1 MSSIVAHASAGLT
14 MYLCCN
20 AQQRGSSRW
29 AAVPFVALAVGPD
42 LDYFAVWF
50 FDYAADPRFSHSLLL
65 AVGAALFVKL
75 TLSRFVTANLKL
87 RWLLAAGI
95 SHPLLDLLV
104 GAHPVPLF
112 WPLDGGV
119 SIPTGVLPSAGSLA
133 FDNFYLWRNLLIE
146 MGVLGPVF
154 TLLVAVSARLRFRE
168 LEGWTLL
175 VLPAWAAFL
184 TWSIALGR

>member
-1 MSSIVAHASAGLT
+1 

-20 AQQRGSSRW
+20 AKQRGSSRW

-42 LDYFAVWF
+42 LDHFAVWF

-65 AVGAALFVKL
+65 AVAAALFVKL
-75 TLSRFVTANLKL
+75 TLAGSVTANLKL
-87 RWLLAAGI
+87 RWLLAAGM

-119 SIPTGVLPSAGSLA
+119 SIPAGVLPSAGSLA

-146 MGVLGPVF
+146 VGVLGPVF
-154 TLLVAVSARLRFRE
+154 AFLVAASGRLRFRG
-168 LEGWTLL
+168 LAGWTLF
-175 VLPAWAAFL
+175 VLPTWAAFL

>member
-1 MSSIVAHASAGLT
+1 

-20 AQQRGSSRW
+20 TQQRGSSRW
-29 AAVPFVALAVGPD
+29 AAVSFVALAVVPD

-50 FDYAADPRFSHSLLL
+50 FDYAAGPRVSHSLLF
-65 AVGAALFVKL
+65 AIAAAFFVKL
-75 TLSRFVTANLKL
+75 NMSRLPVANLKL
-87 RWLLAAGI
+87 SWLLAAGT

-112 WPLDGGV
+112 WPIHGGV
-119 SIPTGVLPSAGSLA
+119 TNPVGVLPSAGSLA

-146 MGVLGPVF
+146 MGILGPAF
-154 TLLVAVSARLRFRE
+154 ALLVAASGRRRFRE
-168 LEGWTLL
+168 LAGWTLL

-184 TWSIALGR
+184 TWSIALAR

>member
-1 MSSIVAHASAGLT
+1 

-65 AVGAALFVKL
+65 AVAAALFVKL

-87 RWLLAAGI
+87 RWLLAAGM

-104 GAHPVPLF
+104 GAHTVPLF

-119 SIPTGVLPSAGSLA
+119 STPAGVLPSAGSLA

-146 MGVLGPVF
+146 LGVLGPVF
-154 TLLVAVSARLRFRE
+154 ALLVAVSARLGFRE
-168 LEGWTLL
+168 LAGWTLL

>member
-1 MSSIVAHASAGLT
+1 
-14 MYLCCN
+14 MYLCCS

-29 AAVPFVALAVGPD
+29 AAVPFIALAVGPD

-50 FDYAADPRFSHSLLL
+50 FDYAADPRFSHSLLM

-75 TLSRFVTANLKL
+75 TLSRFVTANLNL

-95 SHPLLDLLV
+95 SHPLLELLV

-119 SIPTGVLPSAGSLA
+119 SIPAGVLPSAGSLA

-154 TLLVAVSARLRFRE
+154 TLLVAVSGRRRFPE
-168 LEGWTLL
+168 LAGWTLL
-175 VLPAWAAFL
+175 ILAIWASFL
-184 TWSIALGR
+184 IWSIRLGR

>member
-1 MSSIVAHASAGLT
+1 

-20 AQQRGSSRW
+20 ARQRGLSRW

-87 RWLLAAGI
+87 RWLLAAGM

-104 GAHPVPLF
+104 GAHPVPLL
-112 WPLDGGV
+112 WPLDGGI
-119 SIPTGVLPSAGSLA
+119 SIPAGVLPSAGSLA
-133 FDNFYLWRNLLIE
+133 FDNLYLWRNLLIE
-146 MGVLGPVF
+146 IGVLGPVF
-154 TLLVAVSARLRFRE
+154 AFLVATSGRLRFRE
-168 LEGWTLL
+168 LAGWTLF
-175 VLPAWAAFL
+175 VLPTWAAFL

>member
-1 MSSIVAHASAGLT
+1 

-29 AAVPFVALAVGPD
+29 AAVPFVALGVGPD

-50 FDYAADPRFSHSLLL
+50 FDYAAEPRFSHSLLL
-65 AVGAALFVKL
+65 AAGAALLVKP

-87 RWLLAAGI
+87 SWLLAAGT

-112 WPLDGGV
+112 WPLHGGV
-119 SIPTGVLPSAGSLA
+119 TNPVGVLPSAGSLA

-146 MGVLGPVF
+146 MCVLGPAF
-154 TLLVAVSARLRFRE
+154 ALLVAASGRRRFRE
-168 LEGWTLL
+168 LAGWTLL

-184 TWSIALGR
+184 TWSIALAR

>member
-1 MSSIVAHASAGLT
+1 
-14 MYLCCN
+14 MYLCCS

-29 AAVPFVALAVGPD
+29 AAVPFIALAVGPD

-50 FDYAADPRFSHSLLL
+50 FDYAADPRFSHSLLM

-75 TLSRFVTANLKL
+75 TLSRSVTANLKL

-119 SIPTGVLPSAGSLA
+119 SIPAGVLPSAGSLA

-146 MGVLGPVF
+146 MGVLGPAF
-154 TLLVAVSARLRFRE
+154 MLLVAVSARRRFPE
-168 LEGWTLL
+168 LAGWTLL
-175 VLPAWAAFL
+175 MLAIWASFL
-184 TWSIALGR
+184 IWSIRLGR

>member
-1 MSSIVAHASAGLT
+1 

-20 AQQRGSSRW
+20 ARQRGLSRW

-65 AVGAALFVKL
+65 AVGAALLVKL

-95 SHPLLDLLV
+95 SHTLLDLLV
-104 GAHPVPLF
+104 GAHAVPLF

-119 SIPTGVLPSAGSLA
+119 SIPAGVLPSAGSLA

-154 TLLVAVSARLRFRE
+154 KLLVAVSGRRRFPE
-168 LEGWTLL
+168 LAGRTLL
-175 VLPAWAAFL
+175 MLAIWAYFL
-184 TWSIALGR
+184 IWSIRLGR

>member
-1 MSSIVAHASAGLT
+1 

-20 AQQRGSSRW
+20 AKQRGSSRW

-75 TLSRFVTANLKL
+75 TLARSVTANLKL
-87 RWLLAAGI
+87 RWLLAAGM

-119 SIPTGVLPSAGSLA
+119 SIPAGVLPSAGSLA
-133 FDNFYLWRNLLIE
+133 FGNFYLWRNLLIE
-146 MGVLGPVF
+146 LGVLGPVF
-154 TLLVAVSARLRFRE
+154 ALLIAVSGRLRFRE
-168 LEGWTLL
+168 LAGWMLL

>member
-1 MSSIVAHASAGLT
+1 

-20 AQQRGSSRW
+20 ARQGGSSRW
-29 AAVPFVALAVGPD
+29 AAILFVVLAVGPD

-50 FDYAADPRFSHSLLL
+50 FDYAANPRLSHSLLV
-65 AVGAALFVKL
+65 AVGAAIFVKL
-75 TLSRFVTANLKL
+75 TLSRLVTANLKL
-87 RWLLAAGI
+87 RWLLAAGM

-104 GAHPVPLF
+104 GAHPVPLL
-112 WPLDGGV
+112 WPLDGGI
-119 SIPTGVLPSAGSLA
+119 SIPAGVLPSAGSLA

-154 TLLVAVSARLRFRE
+154 MLLVAVSARLRFRE

>member
-1 MSSIVAHASAGLT
+1 

-20 AQQRGSSRW
+20 ARQRGSSRW

-50 FDYAADPRFSHSLLL
+50 FDYTADPRFSHSLLL
-65 AVGAALFVKL
+65 AVGAALLVKL
-75 TLSRFVTANLKL
+75 TLSRFATANLKL
-87 RWLLAAGI
+87 RWLLAAGL
-95 SHPLLDLLV
+95 SHTLLDLLV

-112 WPLDGGV
+112 WPLAGGV
-119 SIPTGVLPSAGSLA
+119 SIPAGVLPSAGSLA

-146 MGVLGPVF
+146 IGVLGPAF
-154 TLLVAVSARLRFRE
+154 SLLIAASGRRSFRE
-168 LEGWTLL
+168 LAGWTLL

-184 TWSIALGR
+184 TWSIALAR

>member
-1 MSSIVAHASAGLT
+1 

-29 AAVPFVALAVGPD
+29 AAVPFVALAVGSD

-65 AVGAALFVKL
+65 AVGAAIFVKL
-75 TLSRFVTANLKL
+75 TLSRLVTANLNL

-119 SIPTGVLPSAGSLA
+119 SIPAGVLPSAGSLA

-146 MGVLGPVF
+146 IGVLGPVF
-154 TLLVAVSARLRFRE
+154 ALLVAVSARFRFRE
-168 LEGWTLL
+168 LAGWSLL

-184 TWSIALGR
+184 TSSIALGR

>member
-1 MSSIVAHASAGLT
+1 

-65 AVGAALFVKL
+65 AAGAALLVKL
-75 TLSRFVTANLKL
+75 TLSRFEATKLKL
-87 RWLLAAGI
+87 SWLLAAGM
-95 SHPLLDLLV
+95 SHALLDFLV

-112 WPLDGGV
+112 WPFYGGV
-119 SIPTGVLPSAGSLA
+119 SNPIGVLPSAGSLA
-133 FDNFYLWRNLLIE
+133 FGNFYLWRNLLIE

-154 TLLVAVSARLRFRE
+154 ALLVAASGRRRFRE
-168 LEGWTLL
+168 LLSWTLL
-175 VLPAWAAFL
+175 ILPIWAVLL
-184 TWSIALGR
+184 TTSIALER

>member
-1 MSSIVAHASAGLT
+1 

-20 AQQRGSSRW
+20 SQQRGSSRW

-50 FDYAADPRFSHSLLL
+50 FDYAAAPRFSHSLLV
-65 AVGAALFVKL
+65 AVGATLLVKL
-75 TLSRFVTANLKL
+75 TLSRFVTVNLKL
-87 RWLLAAGI
+87 RWLLAAGM

-104 GAHPVPLF
+104 GAHAVPLF

-119 SIPTGVLPSAGSLA
+119 SIPAGVLPSAGSLA

-146 MGVLGPVF
+146 LGVLGPVF
-154 TLLVAVSARLRFRE
+154 ALLIAASGRRRFRE
-168 LEGWTLL
+168 LACWTLL
-175 VLPAWAAFL
+175 ILPIWAAFL
-184 TWSIALGR
+184 TRSIALER